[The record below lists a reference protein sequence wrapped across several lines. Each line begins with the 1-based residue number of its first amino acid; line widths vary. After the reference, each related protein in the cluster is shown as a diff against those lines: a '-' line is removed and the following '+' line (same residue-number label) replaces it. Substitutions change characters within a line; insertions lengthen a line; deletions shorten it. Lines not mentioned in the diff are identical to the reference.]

1 MTEKSFVHS
10 TRLLAC
16 MVLWASACGTGP
28 AKDDPGGDA
37 GAPIADASTPGPV
50 PGPSRALFE
59 LPRDGQP
66 SSGFYALPFPN
77 DLRVDAQT
85 GTIDLGDF
93 PESNALVDL
102 YVQAVQSEVR
112 GFSVTAAGHLR
123 FDAPIDF
130 ASLPLL
136 PADSLQPAASVYLVN
151 IDPASARYGERVPL
165 RFRFEARKGQVI
177 GPNWLS
183 ALPYPGFV
191 LAEGSVH
198 ALVVTSR
205 LQATDGTPV
214 TAADDFLA
222 VMATEPP
229 EDDPAVQR
237 ARDIYAPLA
246 AWLDAPGGDERGD
259 VVSAA
264 VFTTQDITSLMGRV
278 RQVIEEDVPAPE
290 ARDVVRMEDGSNY
303 ARIDGVYD
311 SPNFQRGTP
320 PFQHPADGGD
330 IATDDTGRPIVQRTE
345 ALRFSMSVPL
355 GQMPAD
361 GWPVV
366 LFAHGTGGSY
376 ESFHLNGTAEMLA
389 GAGLAVVS
397 IDQVMHGPR
406 IPPGASPELLFFN
419 FQNPLAARYNTLQG
433 ALDNFQLL
441 RLARGFQHGGDG
453 LTVRFDPARAYFFGH
468 SQGGLTGPPFL
479 AHEPDVQGAVLS
491 GAGGLIYLSLLL
503 KTKPVDIAG
512 LLSSILDDYPLD
524 EFNPILALLQTYVDL
539 SDPVVYGPLLVRA
552 PAAGVTPKHIY
563 QSAGFVDNYT
573 PLPSIEALATAIGTD
588 QVEPILEDIAGLALR
603 GYPIRTAPVTGNRD
617 GATSVLVQYEQ
628 RVDSDGHFVVFNVDQ
643 ARRQATAF
651 LRTLAETGTA
661 TLISP

>member
-1 MTEKSFVHS
+1 MT
-10 TRLLAC
+10 
-16 MVLWASACGTGP
+16 LWASACGIAP
-28 AKDDPGGDA
+28 ANDDPGADA
-37 GAPIADASTPGPV
+37 GMPMADASPADPV

-66 SSGFYALPFPN
+66 APSGFYALPFPN

-93 PESNALVDL
+93 PAANPLVDL
-102 YVQAVQSEVR
+102 YVGAIQSQVR

-136 PADSLQPAASVYLVN
+136 PDDSLQPEASVYLVN

-165 RFRFEARKGQVI
+165 RFRFEARKGEVI

-191 LAEGSVH
+191 LAEGTVH
-198 ALVVTSR
+198 ALVVTNR
-205 LQATDGTPV
+205 LQATDSTPV
-214 TAADDFLA
+214 TASDDFLA
-222 VMATEPP
+222 VMATEPAAG
-229 EDDPAVQR
+229 DAAVQR

-246 AWLDAPGGDERGD
+246 AWLDVPGGDERGD

-264 VFTTQDITSLMGRV
+264 VFTTQDISSLMGSI
-278 RQVIEEDVPAPE
+278 RQVIHEDVAAPE
-290 ARDVVRMEDGSNY
+290 ARDVVRMEDGANY

-311 SPNFQRGTP
+311 SPNFQRGIS
-320 PFQHPADGGD
+320 PFLRMEDGGD
-330 IATDDTGRPIVQRTE
+330 IALDDTGRPIVQRTE

-355 GQMPAD
+355 GPLPAD

-376 ESFHLNGTAEMLA
+376 ESFHNSGVAETLA
-389 GAGLAVVS
+389 DAGLAVVS

-406 IPPGASPELLFFN
+406 IPPGGSPELLFFN

-441 RLARGFQHGGDG
+441 RLVRGFAHTDAATG
-453 LTVRFDPARAYFFGH
+453 LTVRFDPARASFFGH

-479 AHEPDVQGAVLS
+479 AHESDVQAAVLS

-503 KTKPVDIAG
+503 KTQPVDIAS
-512 LLSSILDDYPLD
+512 LLASILEDYPLD

-539 SDPVVYGPLLVRA
+539 SDPVAYGPLLVRE
-552 PAAGVTPKHIY
+552 PVTGVTPKHIY

-573 PLPSIEALATAIGTD
+573 PIPSIEALATAIGTD
-588 QVEPILEDIAGLALR
+588 QVEPIIEDIEGLALR
-603 GYPIRTAPVTGNRD
+603 DYPIRIAPVTGNRA
-617 GATSVLVQYEQ
+617 GVTSVLVQYEQ
-628 RVDSDGHFVVFNVDQ
+628 SMDSDGHFVVFNVVE
-643 ARRQATAF
+643 ARLQATAF

-661 TLISP
+661 TLIAP